1 MAWMV
6 EGKAIRHRALFFA
19 LAVLTTAF
27 TPAANAAPEFFEQPY
42 TALSVTGNTRVEM
55 PVFHS
60 HIVKLPK
67 ALKRVSVGNS
77 DIADLI
83 TIEPKQIYIVGK
95 SLGTT
100 NVVLWDN
107 KNQVIGVLN
116 LEVTHDLN
124 MLKTKLYELLPGES
138 IEVRSSSGSI
148 VLSGQVSSAAKVD
161 TAVRLAETFLKK
173 SKESDDTRA
182 GSVLNM
188 LQVGGSQQVMLSVQ
202 VAEIATTVLK
212 RIDPQFKAFFNGSP
226 WKIGAVNG
234 GAAFPDAVF
243 RSLGNG
249 RIPLNADVSQGI
261 IGPAVTEFAPG
272 LQTIQDKGLFAQYL
286 SGDYLFSMVL
296 DIAKNEGLAKVL
308 AEPTLTTMTGQEATV
323 LSGGEFPIPVAQ
335 ELGRTTIEYKE
346 FGVALKFLPVVLDSG
361 TISLKVNVSVSDLRS
376 DNSIS
381 LGVAGAAGG
390 AEEGFGGSFVIPALA
405 KRSATSS
412 VELKSGET
420 MGIAGIISEQL
431 RENVDKLPGL
441 GSLPVLGALFRSQE
455 FVKGQTELVIFV
467 TPRLAKPIDGEKI
480 KLPTDFFVEPSDTD
494 FYLMGRLEGRERVET
509 GLQGGGIEGQFGHD
523 L

>member
-1 MAWMV
+1 MKLEEKVMKNRLVWLVLPALWSLFSPAV
-6 EGKAIRHRALFFA
+6 AARAEFVPQPHTV
-19 LAVLTTAF
+19 LA
-27 TPAANAAPEFFEQPY
+27 
-42 TALSVTGNTRVEM
+42 VTGNTRVEI
-55 PVFHS
+55 PLFHS
-60 HIVKLPK
+60 EIVKLPQP
-67 ALKRVSVGNS
+67 LKRVSVGNKE
-77 DIADLI
+77 IADLI
-83 TIEPKQIYIVGK
+83 TIEPRQIYIVGK

-100 NVVLWDN
+100 NVVLWD
-107 KNQVIGVLN
+107 KKDQVIGVLN

-124 MLKTKLYELLPGES
+124 MLKSKLYELLPGEP

-188 LQVGGSQQVMLSVQ
+188 LQVGGAQQVMLSVQ

-243 RSLGNG
+243 RSLGQG
-249 RIPLNADVSQGI
+249 RIPLNTDVSQGL
-261 IGPAVTEFAPG
+261 IGPAVSEFAPG

-361 TISLKVNVSVSDLRS
+361 TISLKVNVSVSDLRA
-376 DNSIS
+376 DNSLS

-390 AEEGFGGSFVIPALA
+390 AEDGFGGSFVVPALA

-441 GSLPVLGALFRSQE
+441 GSLPILGSLFRSQE

-467 TPRLAKPIDGEKI
+467 TPRLAKPIDAEKI

-494 FYLMGRLEGRERVET
+494 FYLMGRLEGKERVES
-509 GLQGGGIEGQFGHD
+509 GLKGGGIEGQFGHD